1 MAGIFSSS
9 YPISRSTGR
18 CAATGREFALGE
30 AIVAALAEVEGR
42 EDLQRLDY
50 SVAAWAEGA
59 RPGSGPGSSL
69 GSGSV
74 PGTRLFASWRA
85 TYQPADTKKKLLLG
99 DDELLELFEQL
110 AESDQPR
117 QRAFRYV
124 LALLLVRRRIL
135 VYEGQ
140 QPGLMRVREKRLV
153 AETPAPIVDVIDP
166 GLDDETTA
174 AVIEQLGE
182 VIGAD

>member
-18 CAATGREFALGE
+18 CAATGREFAPGE
-30 AIVAALAEVEGR
+30 AMVATLVEAEGR
-42 EDLQRLDY
+42 EELQRLDFAV
-50 SVAAWAEGA
+50 SAWGEGA
-59 RPGSGPGSSL
+59 RPGAGM
-69 GSGSV
+69 
-74 PGTRLFASWRA
+74 RLFASWRA
-85 TYQPADTKKKLLLG
+85 THHAGDTKKKLLLG
-99 DDELLELFEQL
+99 DDELLDLFEQL
-110 AESDQPR
+110 ASSDQPR

-135 VYEGQ
+135 IYEGQ
-140 QPGLMRVREKRLV
+140 QPGVMRVREKRLA
-153 AETPAPIVDVIDP
+153 AETPAPIVDVVDP

-182 VIGAD
+182 VIGAE

>member
-1 MAGIFSSS
+1 M
-9 YPISRSTGR
+9 
-18 CAATGREFALGE
+18 L
-30 AIVAALAEVEGR
+30 
-42 EDLQRLDY
+42 LD
-50 SVAAWAEGA
+50 
-59 RPGSGPGSSL
+59 
-69 GSGSV
+69 
-74 PGTRLFASWRA
+74 
-85 TYQPADTKKKLLLG
+85 
-99 DDELLELFEQL
+99 LFEHL
-110 AESDQPR
+110 AASDQPR

-140 QPGLMRVREKRLV
+140 QSSSEGPVMRVREKRLA
-153 AETPAPIVDVIDP
+153 AETPAPIVDVPDP

>member
-18 CAATGREFALGE
+18 CASTGREFSVGE
-30 AIVAALAEVEGR
+30 AIVAALVEVEGR

-59 RPGSGPGSSL
+59 RPGAGAK
-69 GSGSV
+69 
-74 PGTRLFASWRA
+74 LFASWRA
-85 TYQPADTKKKLLLG
+85 THQPADTKKKLLLG
-99 DDELLELFEQL
+99 DDELLDLFEQL
-110 AESDQPR
+110 AASDQPR

-140 QPGLMRVREKRLV
+140 QSSSEGPVMRVREKRLA
-153 AETPAPIVDVIDP
+153 AETPAPIVDVPDP

>member
-30 AIVAALAEVEGR
+30 AMVVALVEVEGR

-59 RPGSGPGSSL
+59 RPGSGL

-74 PGTRLFASWRA
+74 PGMTLFASWRA

-99 DDELLELFEQL
+99 DDELLDLFEQL
-110 AESDQPR
+110 AASDQPR

-140 QPGLMRVREKRLV
+140 QAGVMRVREKRLA
-153 AETPAPIVDVIDP
+153 AETPAPIVDVVDP

>member
-18 CAATGREFALGE
+18 CAATGREFSVGE
-30 AIVAALAEVEGR
+30 AIVAALVEVEGR

-59 RPGSGPGSSL
+59 RPGTGAKPGEAA
-69 GSGSV
+69 
-74 PGTRLFASWRA
+74 RLFASWRA
-85 TYQPADTKKKLLLG
+85 THQPADTKKKLLLG
-99 DDELLELFEQL
+99 DDELLDLFEQL
-110 AESDQPR
+110 AASDQPR

-140 QPGLMRVREKRLV
+140 QSSSEGPVMRVREKRLA
-153 AETPAPIVDVIDP
+153 AETPAPIVDVPDP